1 MFKIFRSEY
10 IESSSQNLIKMGYI
24 TFIIKCENRI
34 SQNLK
39 TVLKNIR
46 KRSFYKAIQLVE
58 TISKLNERNSILEI
72 LYSVATYAENNHY
85 VNLMKLWVDDISFE
99 KSSKFNNFL
108 NRKFQK
114 LDNDYHII
122 IKLKFEYHPFRTKK
136 EIRQ

>member
-1 MFKIFRSEY
+1 MLKIFRSEY
-10 IESSSQNLIKMGYI
+10 IESSSQNFIKMGYI

-39 TVLKNIR
+39 AVLKNIR

-58 TISKLNERNSILEI
+58 TISKLNERNWILEI

-85 VNLMKLWVDDISFE
+85 VNLMKLWVDDISLE

-108 NRKFQK
+108 NRNFQK
-114 LDNDYHII
+114 LDDDYHII

-136 EIRQ
+136 EIR

>member
-1 MFKIFRSEY
+1 MLKIFRSEY
-10 IESSSQNLIKMGYI
+10 IESSSRNFIKMGYI

-58 TISKLNERNSILEI
+58 TISKLNERNWILEI

-85 VNLMKLWVDDISFE
+85 VNLMKLWVDDISLE

-108 NRKFQK
+108 NRNFQK

-136 EIRQ
+136 EIR

>member
-1 MFKIFRSEY
+1 MLKIFRSEY
-10 IESSSQNLIKMGYI
+10 IESSSQNFIKMGYI

-39 TVLKNIR
+39 AVLKNIR

-58 TISKLNERNSILEI
+58 TISKLNVRNWILEI

-85 VNLMKLWVDDISFE
+85 VNLMKLWVDDISLE

-108 NRKFQK
+108 NRNFQK
-114 LDNDYHII
+114 LDDDYHII

-136 EIRQ
+136 EIR